1 MKYSR
6 LASSL
11 AVIVIVGA
19 LVWGGAWFW
28 SVGSVAAEKLP
39 AIRVQVK
46 SGSVEH
52 RSANT
57 AEFQTVTDIREIQ
70 PGDTVKTGAAS
81 EAEILWGDLGVS
93 RVAENSEV
101 VIDDAPRDASGEG
114 AVIRLKVN
122 AGRVWNRMLKLLDLE
137 SSMQVQTSD
146 VVATVRGTSYGIIKQ
161 PNCTEA
167 AVTESVVGISADGSA
182 SEVLLADNEWGS
194 FGANDCKAPVRK
206 LTPADEWPAQER
218 LKDERFDRDYL
229 AGLKS
234 RYEQRVQS
242 VKNTPGWIVDASERL
257 HLALSTGEAKEE
269 LALDYARRHLAKAV
283 VDPGAKPFATI
294 KSRLQL
300 AGAKSVL
307 LRGELHATASLFNRT
322 KFGPDA
328 VTDLRGVRDVLAG
341 QGESERIYLNL
352 VRVDEGIDDYLFGS
366 VEEGKRIEL
375 ATALIN
381 RLEEAEAD
389 IAAKQLD
396 PRLIKKSEAVRER
409 LADAFGISPEGTDAS
424 ADPSDKTEIRI
435 DEPTLNLPQLKPAP
449 KPAPAPTTAP
459 TTRLY
464 QRLQLLASPSTVA
477 VGQPVKLSLYGVK
490 ADGQAEEITSQAVF
504 VLSNPSSGTLTSNI
518 FTPSV
523 EGTAGINAAF
533 KDAQG
538 SRTASAS
545 VTVKN
550 QQQIQGVQLKSIAFQ
565 LTSPT
570 TLACGGS
577 IPFKIMG
584 TYTDGTTKD
593 VTIQSKFTVS
603 DSKLLFAE
611 QGKIMTFCPS
621 TAEATGTVT
630 ASVTENG
637 ITKTATISVTVLRDP
652 NSGSSGGRYRYY

>member
-6 LASSL
+6 LLSSL
-11 AVIVIVGA
+11 SVIVVVGA

-46 SGSVEH
+46 TGTVEH
-52 RSANT
+52 RSAG
-57 AEFQTVTDIREIQ
+57 ASEFQTVSDIREIQ

-101 VIDDAPRDASGEG
+101 VIDDAPRDVSGEG

-167 AVTESVVGISADGSA
+167 AVTESVVGISSGGSDD
-182 SEVLLADNEWGS
+182 EVLLADNEWGS
-194 FGANDCKAPVRK
+194 FGANNCRAPVRK
-206 LTPADEWPAQER
+206 LTPADTWPAEER

-229 AGLKS
+229 AGL
-234 RYEQRVQS
+234 RQRFETRAEKI
-242 VKNTPGWIVDASERL
+242 KNTPAWVVDASEKL
-257 HLALSTGEAKEE
+257 HLALATGEAKES
-269 LALDYARRHLAKAV
+269 LALDYARRHLAQAV
-283 VDPGAKPFATI
+283 VQPEERKTSTI
-294 KSRLQL
+294 KSRLEL
-300 AGAKSVL
+300 AGAKSIL

-328 VTDLRGVRDVLAG
+328 VIDFRGVRDILAS
-341 QGESERIYLNL
+341 QDEPQRVYLNL
-352 VRVDEGIDDYLFGS
+352 VRVDEGIDDYLFGAI
-366 VEEGKRIEL
+366 EEGKKIEV

-381 RLEEAEAD
+381 RLEEAESE
-389 IAAKQLD
+389 ITEKQLD
-396 PRLIKKSEAVRER
+396 PRLVKKAQAVRER
-409 LADAFGISPEGTDAS
+409 LADAFGISPEGS
-424 ADPSDKTEIRI
+424 DPSTDSSNKTEIRI
-435 DEPTLNLPQLKPAP
+435 DEPTLNRPVLKPAP

-459 TTRLY
+459 TSRIYL
-464 QRLQLLASPSTVA
+464 RLQLLASPSTVA

-490 ADGQAEEITSQAVF
+490 ADGQAEDITSQAIF
-504 VLSNPSSGTLTSNI
+504 VLANPSSGSLTSSI

-523 EGTAGINAAF
+523 EGTASINAAY

-538 SRTASAS
+538 TRTASAS

-550 QQQIQGVQLKSIAFQ
+550 QQIQGVQLKSIAYQ
-565 LTSPT
+565 TTSPT
-570 TLACGGS
+570 TLACGGTV
-577 IPFKIMG
+577 PFKIMG
-584 TYTDGTTKD
+584 TYTDGKTKD
-593 VTIQSKFTVS
+593 VTIQSKFSVS

-637 ITKTATISVTVLRDP
+637 ITKTAVISITVLRDP
-652 NSGSSGGRYRYY
+652 NSGSGGYRYRYP